1 LGADSRVTDRDIAEI
16 ENPVDFQPPIQS
28 PCLIF
33 SGIATAVKQ
42 NPETSNNL
50 KAIAKNPL

>member
-1 LGADSRVTDRDIAEI
+1 VTAGGIDAL
-16 ENPVDFQPPIQS
+16 ENDVDFQSQLQS

-42 NPETSNNL
+42 NL
-50 KAIAKNPL
+50 

>member
-1 LGADSRVTDRDIAEI
+1 MLITFLWGPIGVTDRGIDAV
-16 ENPVDFQPPIQS
+16 ENNIDLQAQIQS

-42 NPETSNNL
+42 IL
-50 KAIAKNPL
+50 